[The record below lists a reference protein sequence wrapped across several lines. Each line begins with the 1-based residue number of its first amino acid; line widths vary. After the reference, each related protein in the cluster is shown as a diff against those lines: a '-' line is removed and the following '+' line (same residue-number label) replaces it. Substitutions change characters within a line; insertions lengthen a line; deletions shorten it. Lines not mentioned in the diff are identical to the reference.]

1 MDFDGLQ
8 KVQDEHKTGLSK
20 SQQKAKTILK
30 QKLEYEILLQKLETI
45 TDKTHYDVMVPLG
58 GSKAFF
64 EAQVEHTNEIMVLLG
79 DNWFVERSAK
89 EAREICQRR
98 IDKCQ
103 GMLDGLEKESK
114 LYRSWLQETSK
125 IDTEIKE
132 DATKDII
139 EEYDE
144 EKEKQW
150 RIKHRERVRKEKIL
164 GTKSADDDDAE
175 YFRKLDELEVEEE
188 LDAFE
193 EQQKL
198 KSNDSDSDKDWSSS
212 PPITDDESG
221 SDSDSKTSDSS
232 PKRSVSFG
240 NVSERLFSREQDN
253 SNSSEDPRLASASS
267 FQPELPT
274 KVIQVIH
281 NTGPSTSLEIL
292 TDPSKSPRHPG
303 ELVELFHRRQ
313 QKVEPQAQ
321 QVLTP
326 KKSIL
331 KKSKYALKDTS
342 FDNSLGRKKMNFAT
356 TPQSA
361 VSDVVVERNPAEDK
375 ANVTPKEAKPK
386 TQILS
391 RFRATRINQ

>member
-1 MDFDGLQ
+1 
-8 KVQDEHKTGLSK
+8 
-20 SQQKAKTILK
+20 
-30 QKLEYEILLQKLETI
+30 
-45 TDKTHYDVMVPLG
+45 
-58 GSKAFF
+58 
-64 EAQVEHTNEIMVLLG
+64 MVLLG

-164 GTKSADDDDAE
+164 GTKGADDDDAE

-198 KSNDSDSDKDWSSS
+198 KSN
-212 PPITDDESG
+212 
-221 SDSDSKTSDSS
+221 
-232 PKRSVSFG
+232 
-240 NVSERLFSREQDN
+240 
-253 SNSSEDPRLASASS
+253 
-267 FQPELPT
+267 
-274 KVIQVIH
+274 
-281 NTGPSTSLEIL
+281 
-292 TDPSKSPRHPG
+292 
-303 ELVELFHRRQ
+303 
-313 QKVEPQAQ
+313 
-321 QVLTP
+321 
-326 KKSIL
+326 
-331 KKSKYALKDTS
+331 
-342 FDNSLGRKKMNFAT
+342 
-356 TPQSA
+356 
-361 VSDVVVERNPAEDK
+361 
-375 ANVTPKEAKPK
+375 
-386 TQILS
+386 
-391 RFRATRINQ
+391 